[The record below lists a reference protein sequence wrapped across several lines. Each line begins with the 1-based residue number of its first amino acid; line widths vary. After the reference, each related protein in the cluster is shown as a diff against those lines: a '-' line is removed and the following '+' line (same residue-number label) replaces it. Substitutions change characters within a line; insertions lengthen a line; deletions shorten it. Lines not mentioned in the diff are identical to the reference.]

1 MTALPL
7 RASVFPPFA
16 GFGRVM
22 VFLTTLFEVIA
33 DAQREAAA
41 AHKRYP
47 FAEW

>member
-1 MTALPL
+1 MTTLPV
-7 RASVFPPFA
+7 RAPTFPPFA

-22 VFLTTLFEVIA
+22 VFLTAFFEIIA

>member
-1 MTALPL
+1 MSTLQVHTRL
-7 RASVFPPFA
+7 VPPVA
-16 GFGRVM
+16 GFARVI
-22 VFLTTLFEVIA
+22 FLFKTLFEVLV

>member
-1 MTALPL
+1 MSTLPIHEPTALPL
-7 RASVFPPFA
+7 VGLVHVFS
-16 GFGRVM
+16 
-22 VFLTTLFEVIA
+22 LLHTLLEAFV

>member
-1 MTALPL
+1 MSTYIFTNSASICRL
-7 RASVFPPFA
+7 RA
-16 GFGRVM
+16 RL
-22 VFLTTLFEVIA
+22 FLLKILLEAFA